1 MVEQWPHF
9 AAKEGEW
16 GFAGNCQ
23 AHSLSSYGLPSPH
36 TGSVRL
42 EQPQALPDRSPARA
56 AGFSWLSRA
65 IPSPGGTAETT
76 NRLWPDV
83 EQQP

>member
-1 MVEQWPHF
+1 MR
-9 AAKEGEW
+9 AAKPPAYPPSSP
-16 GFAGNCQ
+16 FN
-23 AHSLSSYGLPSPH
+23 AHSLSSYGWPSPH

-42 EQPQALPDRSPARA
+42 EQFKALPGRSPARA

-65 IPSPGGTAETT
+65 MESPGGTAETT

-83 EQQP
+83 NSGLTNPHG